1 MSPDIVSFINMKGGV
16 GKTTLTINIAYTLAK
31 EFKKNVLL
39 IDMDPQFNAT
49 QSLMTKFKSLKD
61 YEDLRNRGKT
71 INYILQP
78 PRGGV
83 TGGIFFSNEDLI
95 LNLYEDPKFSELNQ
109 GALDLIAGDLGITTF
124 ESSRRGSEKIL
135 KEYIKEIEGKYRNK
149 YDFILID
156 TPATYSIY
164 SQSSLISSDFYV
176 VPISPDTFSAL
187 GFSLL
192 HRAMKDDLTLKDT
205 QPDMLG
211 IIFTLTKDKVGR
223 NKIKDEF
230 EDEPTFS
237 ETLKE
242 SEWIRT
248 GNMSSFMLD
257 MASTRGN
264 IIALV
269 TEFLNKI
276 DEKRGVKDE

>member
-31 EFKKNVLL
+31 NFGKNVLL

-61 YEDLRNRGKT
+61 YEELRNTGKT
-71 INYILQP
+71 INYVLQP
-78 PRGGV
+78 P
-83 TGGIFFSNEDLI
+83 TGGIANEINYDLEDLI
-95 LNLYEDPKFSELNQ
+95 LNLYEDPEFSESNQ

-124 ESSRRGSEKIL
+124 ESSRRGSERIL
-135 KEYIKEIEGKYRNK
+135 KEYIKEIEEKYRNK
-149 YDFILID
+149 YDLILID

-192 HRAMKDDLTLKDT
+192 QRAMKDDLTLKDN

-223 NKIKDEF
+223 NRIKEEF
-230 EDEPTFS
+230 EDEPSFN

-257 MASTRGN
+257 MSSTSEN
-264 IIALV
+264 IISLV
-269 TEFLNKI
+269 AEFLNKI